1 MNTHTTT
8 HWPRILAAL
17 ALTTALSSCMSSGNK
32 KARCP
37 VPDGTRCM
45 GLAEVYRR
53 TETSSTLAPNLI
65 DVSNRA
71 GEKQTRAERR
81 QAKHERA
88 AKPAAQVTT
97 RAAASTPHVT
107 QYAHGQWHWV
117 PVEKGQAGNAT
128 TDTSGSGD
136 AATANETAQPLPD
149 TQHQAVATQAA
160 YISPVPQTDPVRAPA
175 QVMRIVVLAWEDDTG
190 SLHMPSTIFT
200 EIEPRRW
207 KVGSP
212 AVQSSAGFRLF
223 EGLGTQT
230 DAPSDTAPRP
240 TL

>member
-1 MNTHTTT
+1 
-8 HWPRILAAL
+8 
-17 ALTTALSSCMSSGNK
+17 
-32 KARCP
+32 
-37 VPDGTRCM
+37 M
-45 GLAEVYRR
+45 GLAEVYQR

-65 DVSNRA
+65 DASNRA
-71 GEKQTRAERR
+71 GKKQTRAERR
-81 QAKHERA
+81 QAKREAKRERA
-88 AKPAAQVTT
+88 KAAQ
-97 RAAASTPHVT
+97 AASTAPVKARTH
-107 QYAHGQWHWV
+107 YAHGHWNWV
-117 PVEKGQAGNAT
+117 PAEKDAAGDDAT
-128 TDTSGSGD
+128 DSAGSGD
-136 AATANETAQPLPD
+136 STTANDAIQPLPGV
-149 TQHQAVATQAA
+149 QRQAIATQTA
-160 YISPVPQTDPVRAPA
+160 YLAPAPAPQTDPVRAPA

-212 AVQSSAGFRLF
+212 AIQSSAGFRLF